1 MSSPRPDCEF
11 QGQPV
16 SPIRMHMYLDLFPQ
30 FSAASDSRATHSGLK
45 KIWRTNEIQGLD
57 AHCCCFVLKGGK
69 RAFKFFLMELWLQSM
84 EQFFFLKT
92 LRFNLQNI
100 SIFRPLWTQSNIEK
114 NSKKPFELQQ
124 YNCIRR
130 VLGVQLHSGHSWS
143 FLGNCSK

>member
-16 SPIRMHMYLDLFPQ
+16 SPIRMHMYLDLFHQ

-45 KIWRTNEIQGLD
+45 KSKKTNEIQGLD
-57 AHCCCFVLKGGK
+57 AHCCCFFSKGKKVVLN
-69 RAFKFFLMELWLQSM
+69 FLFMELWLQSM